1 MRNTVIHVIT
11 HMNIY
16 GMANGVNVVVKK
28 KERMKGVGMEAMI
41 ICCNGGNVRESSKLF
56 GYRSQQ
62 VNFLVEAGLVVL
74 TLC

>member
-1 MRNTVIHVIT
+1 MGPLPGPKKGGFVRTLTIFRLE
-11 HMNIY
+11 
-16 GMANGVNVVVKK
+16 KK